1 MDGGKIVEEG
11 KPRDVLDS
19 PKEERTQQ
27 FLRRTQL
34 AHTLEELALDEE
46 GGSE

>member
-11 KPRDVLDS
+11 PPRDVLDS
-19 PKEERTQQ
+19 PKEERTQR

-34 AHTLEELALDEE
+34 AHTLDELTIEEE